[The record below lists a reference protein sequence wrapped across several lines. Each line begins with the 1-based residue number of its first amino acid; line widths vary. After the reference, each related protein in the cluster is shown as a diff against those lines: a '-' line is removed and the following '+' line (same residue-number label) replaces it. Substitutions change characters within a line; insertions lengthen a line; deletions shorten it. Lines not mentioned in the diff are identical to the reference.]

1 MACYINILN
10 NLLPEIIQDQR
21 INETKMRE
29 VLRTL
34 RAMNDPEMPYS
45 KGF

>member
-1 MACYINILN
+1 MACYINIVN
-10 NLLPEIIQDQR
+10 NLHPEIIQDQR

-34 RAMNDPEMPYS
+34 RVLIGPEMLDS